1 MGIMDKKFAV
11 TYPIPVIMN
20 DRTFL
25 PVKGS
30 MSIFVKCLTCY
41 ILPRFKS

>member
-1 MGIMDKKFAV
+1 MKIAGTVLMGIIDKKLAV
-11 TYPIPVIMN
+11 SCPIPVIMN

-30 MSIFVKCLTCY
+30 MDIFV
-41 ILPRFKS
+41 